1 MGCRGRGRFPFPCI
15 SLVVNPWFGQGRE
28 IRLPTVK
35 TCYGMLLGF
44 SEQELKWQDWS
55 LEREQERKRMHDN
68 FLLERLG
75 PLPYQFPWA
84 EWFPDLD
91 CASEEIVDPVGALS
105 APQLT
110 NTSLS

>member
-1 MGCRGRGRFPFPCI
+1 MQGKGTLPLSLHQPC
-15 SLVVNPWFGQGRE
+15 SQPLVWQGRE

-84 EWFPDLD
+84 EWFRYSIL
-91 CASEEIVDPVGALS
+91 GTKN
-105 APQLT
+105 LT
-110 NTSLS
+110 RSRRNARSLAIMAFRTYA